1 MSNFRILQLST
12 SLIALNC
19 ALTPQALAQN
29 NSAFDDPIEEVIVTG
44 EKRERSLQDTQS
56 SVALITAAELA
67 ATYTPDFDELILR
80 VPNVNNAFGDA
91 GFAVRGVAQNGVT
104 TGLNTISSNLTLTIN
119 VDDIPLVTTQQNLL
133 SPTGA
138 WDLNRVEIFRGPQ
151 STIQGRNALAG
162 AILLYS
168 KDPTEE
174 FTGDVQAVY
183 GEFGTRQYSAAV
195 GGALIPGVLSFRAS
209 YDHQEADGFT
219 FNSTLDS
226 ATVAGNNDELARLK
240 LLFKPTD
247 NFSVKLTGIYSDAK
261 GTVFQGFELDT
272 FQETG
277 ERVNTLDNPQRRFD
291 ESYLFGAR
299 AEWDLNENW
308 TLTSITSYADSE
320 SGRTQDGDGTAQPI
334 AVFNQDNT
342 IESFTQEIR
351 AGFDN
356 GKGISGVFGGFYAD
370 IDARTDVLGSF
381 PGEFF
386 GIPGTLISLVNANNE
401 TTENYA
407 LFGEVEW
414 QATKKLRVLVGLRY
428 DNETVTNVSDSQTLV
443 TPPVVQLPSSGG
455 TVEADYDAFLPKG
468 QIVYDW
474 TDTISTSFTYARGYR
489 SGGSQLSVLGTSL
502 PFDAEFTNNYEVAF
516 RSMFLDGRFV
526 LNANAYYIDWTDQQV
541 AVPLLTAFP
550 ELEGSLPASLDPNA
564 LTATVNAGES
574 EVYGFEVEMDYKVDD
589 TLGFFLSLGYSKN
602 EFIDF
607 PVGGI
612 QNFAGNVFRFA
623 PEFSAA
629 FGFNYQHASGFFL
642 NGNLNYSD
650 GQFADNE
657 NSAGAFSPDYTIV
670 NMRAGYQI
678 DNYSISVFANN
689 LLDETYLTY
698 QDQTF
703 NQGQGGAER
712 VFGVQLT
719 AGF

>member
-1 MSNFRILQLST
+1 MNNSYKFKLST
-12 SLIALNC
+12 SLIALAC
-19 ALTPQALAQN
+19 AVSAPTAAQDA
-29 NSAFDDPIEEVIVTG
+29 SVDDGPIEEVIVTG
-44 EKRERSLQDTQS
+44 EKRSRSLQDTQS
-56 SVALITAAELA
+56 SVSVISAEELA
-67 ATYTPDFDELILR
+67 STYTPDFDELILR
-80 VPNVNNAFGDA
+80 IPNVNNAFGDA

-104 TGLNTISSNLTLTIN
+104 AGLNTISSNLTLTIN
-119 VDDIPLVTTQQNLL
+119 VDDIPLATTQQNLL

-138 WDLNRVEIFRGPQ
+138 WDLSRVEVFRGPQ
-151 STIQGRNALAG
+151 STIQGRNSLAG

-174 FTGDVQAVY
+174 FTGDAQAVY

-195 GGALIPGVLSFRAS
+195 GGALIPDVLSFRAS
-209 YDHQEADGFT
+209 YDHQESDGFT

-226 ATVAGNNDELARLK
+226 DTVAGNNDELARLK
-240 LLFKPTD
+240 LLFKPAD

-277 ERVNTLDNPQRRFD
+277 ERVNVLDNPQRRFD

-299 AEWDLNENW
+299 AEWDVNENW

-320 SGRTQDGDGTAQPI
+320 SGRTQDGDGTPQPI
-334 AVFNQDNT
+334 AVFTQDNT
-342 IESFTQEIR
+342 IESFTQEFR
-351 AGFDN
+351 ASFDN

-370 IDARTDVLGSF
+370 IDARTDVVGSF
-381 PGEFF
+381 PGDFF
-386 GIPGTLISLVNANNE
+386 GIPGTLVSIVNVNDEA
-401 TTENYA
+401 TENYA
-407 LFGEVEW
+407 AFGEIEW
-414 QATKKLRVLVGLRY
+414 QATEKLRFLVGLRY
-428 DNETVTNVSDSQTLV
+428 DNETITTLSDSQTIID
-443 TPPVVQLPSSGG
+443 PPVITLPASGG
-455 TVEADYDAFLPKG
+455 TVEADFDAFLPKG

-474 TDTISTSFTYARGYR
+474 TKTISTSFTYSRGYR

-516 RSMFLDGRFV
+516 RSTFLDERLV
-526 LNANAYYIDWTDQQV
+526 LNANAYLIDWTDQQV

-550 ELEGSLPASLDPNA
+550 EVADQLPAGLDPNT

-574 EVYGFEVEMDYKVDD
+574 EVYGFEVEADYKVDE
-589 TLGFFLSLGYSKN
+589 TLGFFLSLGLSKT

-607 PVGGI
+607 PVNTG

-629 FGFNYQHASGFFL
+629 FGFNYQHQSGFFL
-642 NGNLNYSD
+642 NGNVSYSD
-650 GQFADNE
+650 GQFGDNE
-657 NSAGAFSPDYTIV
+657 NSAGAFAPDYTVV
-670 NMRAGYQI
+670 NARAGYQM

-698 QDQTF
+698 QAVAF

-712 VFGVQLT
+712 VIGVQLT